1 VKIAEVRTA
10 DIFAIQFPLFDFLS
24 KGLAEVNSTLSS
36 TEKAV
41 AAGAVDSCRRRGV
54 QLLSRPIARLG
65 SAGLK
70 RFSVPAHAPELFSA
84 GAHLLPRQPAC
95 RLREGL
101 ELVMRP
107 NLTL

>member
-10 DIFAIQFPLFDFLS
+10 GILAIQFPLICFLS
-24 KGLAEVNSTLSS
+24 KRLAEVNAMLSS
-36 TEKAV
+36 AEKA
-41 AAGAVDSCRRRGV
+41 AEAGAVDSCRRRGV
-54 QLLSRPIARLG
+54 QLLSKSISRLG

-70 RFSVPAHAPELFSA
+70 RFSAPARAPELFSTD
-84 GAHLLPRQPAC
+84 AHLSPCQPAHMW
-95 RLREGL
+95 REGL